1 MGRDRWFLVPGRMFG
16 WCGYIFG
23 PVYGHILVG
32 TKSGCAA
39 GVLRLKWCV
48 RLVVEKKGA
57 ETLNRSYSGC
67 DARPIKLVRRW
78 SRGSMAS
85 T

>member
-32 TKSGCAA
+32 MKSGCVAVRIATKMVRAA
-39 GVLRLKWCV
+39 GR
-48 RLVVEKKGA
+48 
-57 ETLNRSYSGC
+57 
-67 DARPIKLVRRW
+67 
-78 SRGSMAS
+78 
-85 T
+85 

>member
-16 WCGYIFG
+16 WCGYIFF

-39 GVLRLKWCV
+39 V
-48 RLVVEKKGA
+48 RIATKM
-57 ETLNRSYSGC
+57 
-67 DARPIKLVRRW
+67 VRAA
-78 SRGSMAS
+78 GY
-85 T
+85 

>member
-39 GVLRLKWCV
+39 CQKPDKMV
-48 RLVVEKKGA
+48 RAAG
-57 ETLNRSYSGC
+57 Y
-67 DARPIKLVRRW
+67 
-78 SRGSMAS
+78 
-85 T
+85 

>member
-39 GVLRLKWCV
+39 V
-48 RLVVEKKGA
+48 RIATKM
-57 ETLNRSYSGC
+57 
-67 DARPIKLVRRW
+67 VRAA
-78 SRGSMAS
+78 GY
-85 T
+85 

>member
-39 GVLRLKWCV
+39 MRIATKMVCAAGR
-48 RLVVEKKGA
+48 
-57 ETLNRSYSGC
+57 
-67 DARPIKLVRRW
+67 
-78 SRGSMAS
+78 
-85 T
+85 